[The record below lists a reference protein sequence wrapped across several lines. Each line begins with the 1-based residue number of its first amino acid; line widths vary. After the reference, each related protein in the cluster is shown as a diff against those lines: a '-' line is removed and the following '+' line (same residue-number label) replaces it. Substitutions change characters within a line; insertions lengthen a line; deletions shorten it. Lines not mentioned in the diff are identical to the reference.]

1 MGDRYRVCL
10 VEDDADTREII
21 RRTLFRQA
29 DFTVVAEFADAES
42 ALVSV
47 EKHPGAF
54 NVFVVD
60 WHLGKGRMDGIELI
74 RRLRNRFPTL
84 CFLLIT
90 AYDLEH
96 LPANAAR
103 SGADGFIFKS
113 DPLKALPD
121 RIRAACAG
129 QFPVSEKAAKYLF
142 ATVRAEG
149 SALTAVLEKISPC
162 ERQTFLRIVDGRTQQ
177 QVADERGLS
186 VHTIHSQLTSAYR
199 KLGVHHHAEA
209 MTLLRNGA
217 SR

>member
-1 MGDRYRVCL
+1 L
-10 VEDDADTREII
+10 VEDDPDTRETI
-21 RRTLFRQA
+21 RRTLSRQV

-42 ALVSV
+42 ALAYV
-47 EKHPGAF
+47 ENHPDEF

-60 WHLGKGRMDGIELI
+60 WHLGKGRIDGIELI
-74 RRLRNRFPTL
+74 RRLRIRFPTL

-96 LPANAAR
+96 LPAKAAR

-113 DPLKALPD
+113 DPLKALPE

-129 QFPVSEKAAKYLF
+129 QFPISEKAAKYLF

-149 SALTAVLEKISPC
+149 GALTAMLEKLSPC
-162 ERQTFLRIVDGRTQQ
+162 ERETILRIVDGHTQQ

-186 VHTIHSQLTSAYR
+186 VHTIHNQLTSAYR

-217 SR
+217 SQ